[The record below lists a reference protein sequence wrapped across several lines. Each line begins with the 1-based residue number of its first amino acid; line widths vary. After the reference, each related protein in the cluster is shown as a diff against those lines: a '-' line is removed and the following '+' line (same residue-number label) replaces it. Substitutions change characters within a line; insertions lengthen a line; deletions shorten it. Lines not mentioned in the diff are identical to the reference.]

1 MEEMI
6 EDGLNEKF
14 RKNIWKDI
22 FKEFI
27 KEKKK
32 NIN

>member
-1 MEEMI
+1 MI

-27 KEKKK
+27 NEKK

>member
-27 KEKKK
+27 NEKK